1 MEKETPAT
9 LHDAAR
15 VGDVARLEELLEA
28 GKARG
33 KKIVDVV
40 DNNGMTAMYTAAA
53 RGHLAVTDALHAAGA
68 AHTLHDVC
76 LAGDVDRVKAL
87 LDKGADVNAKYRG
100 LTPLIC
106 ASLHGR
112 RDVIALLEANGAD
125 AAAKGPGGYARQG
138 MTADDYERLATHH
151 PLLEPPWGETESSP
165 LARKAPL
172 GAPRSRR

>member
-1 MEKETPAT
+1 M
-9 LHDAAR
+9 
-15 VGDVARLEELLEA
+15 
-28 GKARG
+28 
-33 KKIVDVV
+33 
-40 DNNGMTAMYTAAA
+40 
-53 RGHLAVTDALHAAGA
+53 DALHAAGA

-151 PLLEPPWGETESSP
+151 PLLQPPWGEKESFSVGKEG
-165 LARKAPL
+165 AVGRAAAPEVKPKRGGVAAYQQEL
-172 GAPRSRR
+172 MSR